1 MLRFMTSEAIFIG
14 GRSGAGKTSVGFEI
28 HAQLCAADI
37 AHCLIDG
44 DFLDMAHP
52 PPWEHHLAERN
63 LAAMWANY
71 RDLGFRRLVY
81 TNTACV
87 LPDVLDQLTTAM
99 GGGPRV
105 IAVLLTCTDATA
117 RERLSHREI
126 GSTFEQHFETSKD
139 MAATL
144 DSAARAHRIATGG
157 RTVSDIAGD
166 VLHLAGWLRP

>member
-1 MLRFMTSEAIFIG
+1 MITEALFIG
-14 GRSGAGKTSVGFEI
+14 GRAGAGKTSVGFEV
-28 HAQLCAADI
+28 HAQLSAADI

-52 PPWEHHLAERN
+52 PPWEYHLAERN
-63 LAAMWANY
+63 LAAMWANC
-71 RDLGFRRLVY
+71 RDLGYRRLVY

-99 GGGPRV
+99 GGAPRV

-117 RERLSHREI
+117 RKRLSQREI
-126 GSTFEQHFETSKD
+126 GSAFERHFATSRV

-144 DSAARAHRIATGG
+144 DSAARAHRIPTDG
-157 RTVSDIAGD
+157 RNVSDIAGD
-166 VLHLAGWLRP
+166 VLDLTGWLGP